1 MHPGDASFPSVI
13 VRLGRAVAAMLLVCG
28 GQLVLG
34 AAAQEQGSR
43 APQTFK
49 VQREPG
55 LTPGLAFKTG
65 LPEKAF
71 EPVDYDPADE
81 AAWAAFEDAANDA
94 AQRLRDA
101 HIFSALRK
109 GFTPIPVQPI
119 NKSGPEATAAQY
131 FPADF
136 GQFTPPDVWETKSNI
151 PRADVNWV
159 RSFTK
164 RVEGP
169 DEQTFIW
176 RDPYTL
182 TAYAVA
188 EHGMLRLVSKVLPIP
203 QSIDDPTGKPDAVGN
218 VIFRSAALSLA
229 LYAAEALTD
238 PIAEPGTERL
248 DLYHYAAAFTGPGD
262 GSASGPTPIYF
273 LAHGQ
278 SWSSPW
284 GGISDDSKYEST
296 SAFIGIFN
304 SILAHRDVDA
314 FVHIFTRPWPMP
326 DASGKAPEN
335 LEWIDWLDEGIK
347 SAPDSLSE
355 RKGYSAFVSERGL
368 AGAYVT
374 ALSDAIGLSRR
385 VVEYAPDK
393 PLPEILSHDY
403 HVRNIFAFAPCQVFE
418 VNLKQAVHDADIEI
432 PQVATR
438 CIKVRYTGPTY
449 GKKERIP
456 PISISAYSD
465 GYDGIAYDTLL
476 LATAAG
482 ERTGISVED
491 ATAHKA
497 VKTWTVPFEPDVPDG
512 NEMTLAFANVAPVA
526 SETVPI
532 SVHLSFGISVTGA
545 ISTLSTYV
553 NTAPP
558 DEACSPTL
566 VQGPD
571 FAGAVPFPGI
581 ASERISLNTNSPVR
595 GELANLVGLIGFGG
609 EDVAEAQLPALFCI
623 EEMRSLVGID
633 PLTNASAARSGMCL
647 PEIMY
652 AQSAY
657 GQLEKSGPRLR
668 DMSINFSGESS
679 LSRPGKLVGQLE
691 WNDPSLP
698 VFPKTRNA
706 MGPDDRTDDP
716 GMMLQGV
723 LSLQKV
729 SETRIRGRIDLVPTD
744 ELKTCGK
751 ESEGKVTIVFD
762 EVAALPEETGT
773 ALVYASP
780 LSMVGPKAWS
790 MMPADAR
797 AKLKA
802 TSRRDAPK
810 VSAGGAAPGVASDCN
825 CSCDEFADPVRSDV
839 CRTRCEGYA
848 AQAPSCAVESAV
860 KRGESRQIAQKRLQ
874 ACRPSCGDLM
884 TGDPIC
890 RDAFPEI
897 VKTCQSDVVSEREIS
912 CYVDL
917 LTRNVPSSMRALA
930 VSQVQK
936 SVDAMNEVARREIIR
951 EQIESQKT
959 EGNICP

>member
-1 MHPGDASFPSVI
+1 MHLGDASFPSAI
-13 VRLGRAVAAMLLVCG
+13 VRLGRAIAAILLVCG
-28 GQLVLG
+28 GQLVPG
-34 AAAQEQGSR
+34 AVAQEQGSR

-49 VQREPG
+49 VWREPG
-55 LTPGLAFKTG
+55 PAPDLAFKAG
-65 LPEKAF
+65 LPEEAF

-101 HIFSALRK
+101 HIFSAFQK
-109 GFTPIPVQPI
+109 GHTPIPIQPI
-119 NKSGPEATAAQY
+119 NKSGPDAAAAQY

-136 GQFTPPDVWETKSNI
+136 GQFTPPDVWEFKSNI

-159 RSFTK
+159 RSFTR

-169 DEQTFIW
+169 DEQTFMW

-182 TAYAVA
+182 AAYAVA
-188 EHGMLRLVSKVLPIP
+188 EHGMLRLVSKVLPAP
-203 QSIDDPTGKPDAVGN
+203 QSIDDPTGKPDAAGSI
-218 VIFRSAALSLA
+218 IFTSAVQSLA

-238 PIAEPGTERL
+238 PTAEPGTERL

-262 GSASGPTPIYF
+262 GNALGPTPIYL

-278 SWSSPW
+278 SWSYPW
-284 GGISDDSKYEST
+284 GGVFEESKYKSS
-296 SAFIGIFN
+296 SAFIGMFN
-304 SILAHRDVDA
+304 SILAHRDADA
-314 FVHIFTRPWPMP
+314 FMHIFTRPWPMP
-326 DASGKAPEN
+326 DASGKAPEG
-335 LEWIDWLDEGIK
+335 LDWIDWLDEGIK
-347 SAPDSLSE
+347 SAPDSLNE

-385 VVEYAPDK
+385 VAEYAPDK
-393 PLPEILSHDY
+393 PLPEVLSYDY
-403 HVRNIFAFAPCQVFE
+403 HITNIFHFAPCQVFE

-432 PQVATR
+432 PQVAAR

-449 GKKERIP
+449 EKKERIP
-456 PISISAYSD
+456 PISISAYAD

-482 ERTGISVED
+482 ERTGLSVED

-532 SVHLSFGISVTGA
+532 SVHLSFGMSVTGA

-566 VQGPD
+566 VEGPA

-595 GELANLVGLIGFGG
+595 GDLANLVGLIGFGG
-609 EDVAEAQLPALFCI
+609 EDVAEGQLPALFCV
-623 EEMRSLVGID
+623 EEMRALVGMD
-633 PLTNASAARSGMCL
+633 PLTNASAVRSGMCL
-647 PEIMY
+647 PEIMS

-657 GQLEKSGPRLR
+657 RQPGKSGPRFR
-668 DMSINFSGESS
+668 DMSIDFAGGSS

-716 GMMLQGV
+716 GMMLQGT

-751 ESEGKVTIVFD
+751 ESKGKVTIVFD
-762 EVAALPEETGT
+762 EVAALPVETGT
-773 ALVYASP
+773 ALVYAPP

-802 TSRRDAPK
+802 TSRRDAAK
-810 VSAGGAAPGVASDCN
+810 SSVGSAGHGQSSDCS
-825 CSCDEFADPVRSDV
+825 CSCEEFADPVRSTTCSTKCD
-839 CRTRCEGYA
+839 GYI
-848 AQAPSCAVESAV
+848 AQAPFCAVEAAV
-860 KRGESRQIAQKRLQ
+860 GQGQSRQAAQRRVES
-874 ACRPSCGDLM
+874 CRPSCESIM

-890 RDAFPEI
+890 REAFPEI
-897 VKTCQSDVVSEREIS
+897 VKTCQSDMVSEGEIA
-912 CYVDL
+912 CYIDL
-917 LTRNVPSSMRALA
+917 LTRNVPSSMRAMA
-930 VSQVQK
+930 VGQVQK
-936 SVDAMNEVARREIIR
+936 AVDAMDDAVRRTIIR
-951 EQIESQKT
+951 EEIESQKA
-959 EGNICP
+959 EGNTCQ